1 MRLETFVRFA
11 NCHYLKWDG
20 FPRPGATRC
29 LKAFFAV
36 SKHCLAGDEDAKS
49 EEQIATSCCI
59 RGSTKD
65 FIQVIK
71 QQERKEQNKDS

>member
-1 MRLETFVRFA
+1 MRLAWNICPICQLRLSQVGWISTS
-11 NCHYLKWDG
+11 
-20 FPRPGATRC
+20 RC

-59 RGSTKD
+59 RGSPKD